1 MTLSQLLNQGRHID
15 MRINRMQQ
23 VRMSAL
29 IIGTTAALAC
39 SGGGENANTAG
50 ESGAASAATASGDT
64 GAMATP
70 GAAAM
75 AGADSAAMGGEAMGD
90 AAIMGTVN
98 TSNAAEITTS
108 ELAQERAQNSQVKTF
123 ARDMITEHRKMQKEA
138 DQLAQKANVTA
149 QPAGKADQM
158 QQMVASTTDSLKALN
173 GAQFDQKYMAFQVQS
188 HQTTLD
194 NLRRFE
200 TQAQNADLKAMITK
214 AIPAVQGHLERAQKI
229 QTSLGGAAGATKS

>member
-1 MTLSQLLNQGRHID
+1 
-15 MRINRMQQ
+15 MRINPMHQARMG
-23 VRMSAL
+23 AL
-29 IIGTTAALAC
+29 IIGTTVAFAAC
-39 SGGGENANTAG
+39 SGGGENAAGDSAAVTATG
-50 ESGAASAATASGDT
+50 DTGMAATGAAATAGMTDSAG
-64 GAMATP
+64 G
-70 GAAAM
+70 AAM
-75 AGADSAAMGGEAMGD
+75 AGGAMGD
-90 AAIMGTVN
+90 PAIMGTIN

-108 ELAQERAQNSQVKTF
+108 ELAQERASNAEVKKF
-123 ARDMITEHRKMQKEA
+123 ANDMITGHRQMQKQA

-158 QQMVASTTDSLKALN
+158 QLMVAASVDSMKALK
-173 GAQFDQKYMAFQVQS
+173 GAAFDQKYMAFQVQS

-200 TQAQNADLKAMITK
+200 GQAQNADLKAMITK

>member
-1 MTLSQLLNQGRHID
+1 MRHI
-15 MRINRMQQ
+15 RMQQ
-23 VRMSAL
+23 TRLSAMV
-29 IIGTTAALAC
+29 IGTALALGAC
-39 SGGGENANTAG
+39 APSGDAGNG
-50 ESGAASAATASGDT
+50 ESASATTASTDSGTLGAAAATPGTGGDS
-64 GAMATP
+64 GAMA
-70 GAAAM
+70 
-75 AGADSAAMGGEAMGD
+75 GGEMGD
-90 AAIMGTVN
+90 PAIMGTIN

-108 ELAQERAQNSQVKTF
+108 ELAKERAQNAEVKKF
-123 ARDMITEHRKMQKEA
+123 ANDMISGHQAMQKQA

-158 QQMVASTTDSLKALN
+158 QGMMAAAVDSMKALT

-200 TQAQNADLKAMITK
+200 GQAQNAELKAMITK

-229 QTSLGGAAGATKS
+229 QASLGGTAGAAKS